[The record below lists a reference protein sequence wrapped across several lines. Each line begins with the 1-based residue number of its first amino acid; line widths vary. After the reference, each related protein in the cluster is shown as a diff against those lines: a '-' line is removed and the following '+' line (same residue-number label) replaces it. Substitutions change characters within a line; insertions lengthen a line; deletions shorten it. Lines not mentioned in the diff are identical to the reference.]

1 MAMTQPEA
9 MAWTLALELPVLLG
23 VGWRL
28 GTDWRRAL
36 LAGLLASGIS
46 HPLAWATALRMT
58 EESYR
63 WGWYAIELAVCVFE
77 AVILGVVMRLGKR
90 QACGLSLAANG
101 LSAMAGRLVL

>member
-1 MAMTQPEA
+1 MTQPEA
-9 MAWTLALELPVLLG
+9 MAWTLVLELPVVLG
-23 VGWRL
+23 AGWRL
-28 GTDWRRAL
+28 GIGWRRAL

-46 HPLAWATALRMT
+46 HPLAWAAALRMT

-77 AVILGVVMRLGKR
+77 TVILGVVMRLGKR

-101 LSAMAGRLVL
+101 LSAMVGRLVL